1 MYQKDRVRIHVPV
14 LVVSSLLVVGKRRE
28 VGGVRDHD
36 VRRVRKGTKSN
47 RHLDVKHRGRR
58 GDAEQLN
65 AIRTRERL
73 ANVNEVVEIASPRG
87 RGRAYWAR
95 EDEVKEE
102 HRSAA
107 CDGTAQRTVLKQ
119 MWITNPLERNERAES
134 HSDSNGFRPSGRS
147 THPWIPSGLPSAD
160 ITVPNSVA

>member
-47 RHLDVKHRGRR
+47 RHLDDKHRGRR

-65 AIRTRERL
+65 AVRIRERL
-73 ANVNEVVEIASPRG
+73 ANVNEVAEIASPRR

-119 MWITNPLERNERAES
+119 MWVTNPLERNERAES
-134 HSDSNGFRPSGRS
+134 RMASGSAVVSLGRF
-147 THPWIPSGLPSAD
+147 TRIPSGFPEFCGVSLAY
-160 ITVPNSVA
+160 I